1 MSAIKLKI
9 LSERLETAFQNIV
22 NPIPNNV
29 SLKPNQV
36 RYKDNRVIANGYFSV
51 YRNEFISFS
60 NKKISQRIDYDI
72 GIDFF

>member
-1 MSAIKLKI
+1 MTQFKLKMYDKSSDTNSKSDDTK
-9 LSERLETAFQNIV
+9 LF
-22 NPIPNNV
+22 
-29 SLKPNQV
+29 
-36 RYKDNRVIANGYFSV
+36 RYKDSRLVANGYFSV

>member
-1 MSAIKLKI
+1 MTQFKLKMNDK
-9 LSERLETAFQNIV
+9 SSD
-22 NPIPNNV
+22 PN
-29 SLKPNQV
+29 SKSDDTKLF
-36 RYKDNRVIANGYFSV
+36 RYKDSRLVANGYFSV

>member
-1 MSAIKLKI
+1 MTQFKLKMNDKSSDTNSKSDDTK
-9 LSERLETAFQNIV
+9 LF
-22 NPIPNNV
+22 
-29 SLKPNQV
+29 
-36 RYKDNRVIANGYFSV
+36 RYKDSRLVANGYFSV